1 VVGSAYYVAPEVLKR
16 SYGPGADV
24 WSIGVIMYILL
35 SGQPPFW
42 GPTESSIFNEIL
54 RFKLN
59 LKKAPWPQISESAKD
74 IMLKMLTFD
83 PRGRITAAQALSHP
97 WVKGEE
103 ALDVPLDVSV
113 INNMKEFSSYSR
125 FKKIAIKKLAQTLTE
140 EEIRDLKDQFR
151 RIDKDNS
158 GTITH
163 QELVESVRH
172 MRTNSDGIQVISDGE
187 VEGMLQGIDR

>member
-1 VVGSAYYVAPEVLKR
+1 MG
-16 SYGPGADV
+16 
-24 WSIGVIMYILL
+24 
-35 SGQPPFW
+35 
-42 GPTESSIFNEIL
+42 
-54 RFKLN
+54 
-59 LKKAPWPQISESAKD
+59 
-74 IMLKMLTFD
+74 
-83 PRGRITAAQALSHP
+83 
-97 WVKGEE
+97 
-103 ALDVPLDVSV
+103 
-113 INNMKEFSSYSR
+113 MKEFSSYSR

-187 VEGMLQGIDR
+187 VEGMLQGIDRLEAMGTGRSTCPSLLWPACG